1 MPTNQNPAI
10 GGREAVV
17 YMSRVSIKREEDA
30 LEELKEKIEA
40 KQAELRE
47 VGNSRPDDTT
57 RLIVQEELDSLLMQK
72 RDLEYTLSRAE
83 VPCGSTE
90 RAEVGSKV
98 TFVLVRLG
106 KRQTLTLTL
115 VSSKGDINKD
125 KTISKESPVGKALLG
140 STVGDTVTA
149 LLGSGEEE
157 QIEVIDIC
165 VEE

>member
-1 MPTNQNPAI
+1 MPTNQSPAI
-10 GGREAVV
+10 GGGEAVV
-17 YMSRVSIKREEDA
+17 YMSRASIKRDEDA
-30 LEELKEKIEA
+30 LEKLTEKIKA

-47 VGNSRPDDTT
+47 VGNGRPDDTT
-57 RLIVQEELDSLLMQK
+57 RLIVQEELDSLLMQQ

-98 TFVLVRLG
+98 TFVLIRTG
-106 KRQTLTLTL
+106 KRLTLTL

-125 KTISKESPVGKALLG
+125 KTISKDSPVGKALLG
-140 STVGDTVTA
+140 STAGDTVTA
-149 LLGSGEEE
+149 LLGSGVEE

-165 VEE
+165 VEEE